1 MERFV
6 SSVTHL
12 TAELLQN
19 QQTNCSDVIDMIFSE
34 VSALNDD
41 VKIVDPQLE
50 ECAIQL
56 WNWAVTKNVGD
67 SISISHK
74 AKVRHAACSLLYCS
88 KPVNLTEGAIRKQ
101 IMMASTTG
109 RTWLDCR
116 NPQIADNFLRL
127 AVKSLE
133 ILYNQ
138 LTSRGLD
145 TLDTDSSKLDV
156 EKDLLRIL
164 SFQAESAVI
173 QGRNQEALTH
183 VQRCKDILQRLP
195 TQHQERSDRHT
206 GIRTPFRRT
215 TTFLSLK
222 CYNFGI
228 ETYRLQNFEN
238 STFWLR
244 ESYEISNIHVEY
256 APELKVQAKVL
267 RLLATAYFE
276 WDSQK
281 FHKEALSA
289 VDMAN
294 KKCVSAAGLYL
305 KFRILLRCGASD
317 EIIRAG
323 LDEMLQSQVS
333 LVVCLS
339 TVRLLMSEDRE
350 VPAFELLKRASQQFE
365 SSPDLGTALVLHVE
379 LLLKRGKE
387 LLGKHKIEDII
398 TVHYTGK
405 QLAPQDLTT
414 LHTMLWDKASEYV
427 EAADYTEA
435 LQWYNY
441 SLSFFKTGEIDPNL
455 AKLQRNRSS
464 CFMHLKQLKKAKEA
478 INDAERCDPDSIFTQ
493 FSVYKI
499 AIYENDVE
507 KAANAVNMM
516 TRLSKG
522 LEATG
527 PVSENATSNLLCLAA
542 QIALENTQQDLAMK
556 LLEHL
561 CETSKDEALV
571 LMALR
576 CLVRLMLPTIETSTD
591 EKSLDVVLPY
601 LKMALE
607 KLSQRLR
614 LTVEQRTEEANWFRK
629 IAWNSA
635 LLCERNPD
643 RMRDFFVLS
652 YQLCQMCPPDRTI
665 LIAQKTCL
673 LMAVAAALEFC
684 RSSPSVDRSQDLSQA
699 LQHIALCGELWKT
712 LKATGSF
719 PKDPTETLLLLYEFA
734 ARAQL
739 NDPKVACVLDSILE
753 QDNVEPKVLETI
765 AGLAME
771 PPAHFPLLSKKA
783 LRAALSVHKKQPD
796 VDLAQCSKCIH
807 GLIGLSLPSGASQM
821 EARQLHEAWDYFE
834 EAAAVVAAAP
844 DGIPEMRVVWLLTRA
859 WNAGI
864 LLYGLARYVEAE
876 KWCSLAMSFV
886 RHLGPLQE
894 SYRTQMSNLYS
905 KILDRL
911 DRAKSKT
918 SLKED

>member
-6 SSVTHL
+6 SSVTRL
-12 TAELLQN
+12 TAELVQN
-19 QQTNCSDVIDMIFSE
+19 QQTNSSEVIDMIFSE
-34 VSALNDD
+34 VSALKDD
-41 VKIVDPQLE
+41 VKIVDLQLE

-74 AKVRHAACSLLYCS
+74 AKARHAACSLLYCS
-88 KPVNLTEGAIRKQ
+88 EPVNLTEGAIRKK
-101 IMMASTTG
+101 IMMASRTG

-133 ILYNQ
+133 TLYNQ
-138 LTSRGLD
+138 LTSRGHD
-145 TLDTDSSKLDV
+145 TLDIDSSKMDV

-164 SFQAESAVI
+164 SFQAESAII
-173 QGRNQEALTH
+173 QGRNQEAVAH
-183 VQRCKDILQRLP
+183 VQRCKDMLQRLP
-195 TQHQERSDRHT
+195 TQ
-206 GIRTPFRRT
+206 

-228 ETYRLQNFEN
+228 DTYHHQQFEE

-244 ESYEISNIHVEY
+244 ESYDISKIHVEY

-276 WDSQK
+276 WDSK
-281 FHKEALSA
+281 RFHKEALSA

-294 KKCVSAAGLYL
+294 KKCVSATGLYL
-305 KFRILLRCGASD
+305 KFRILLICGASD
-317 EIIRAG
+317 ESIRAG
-323 LDEMLQSQVS
+323 LDEMLKSQVS
-333 LVVCLS
+333 LDVCLS
-339 TVRLLMSEDRE
+339 TVKLLMSEDRE
-350 VPAFELLKRASQQFE
+350 VPAFELLKRASQHFQ
-365 SSPDLGTALVLHVE
+365 SSPDLGTALVLHIE

-387 LLGKHKIEDII
+387 LLGKQKIEDVI

-414 LHTMLWDKASEYV
+414 LHAMLWDKASQYV
-427 EAADYTEA
+427 EATDYSEA
-435 LQWYNY
+435 LHWYNY
-441 SLSFFKTGEIDPNL
+441 SLRFFKAGEIDSNL

-464 CFMHLKQLKKAKEA
+464 CFMHLKQLEKAKEA
-478 INDAERCDPDSIFTQ
+478 INEAERCDPDSIFTH

-499 AIYENDVE
+499 AVYENDVE
-507 KAANAVNMM
+507 RAAKAVNMM
-516 TRLSKG
+516 AHLSKG

-527 PVSENATSNLLCLAA
+527 PVSEKATSNLLCLAA
-542 QIALENTQQDLAMK
+542 QIALENKQQDMAIK
-556 LLEHL
+556 LLEGL

-591 EKSLDVVLPY
+591 EKRYIHLDVLLPY
-601 LKMALE
+601 LKMALK
-607 KLSQRLR
+607 KLSQWLC
-614 LTVEQRTEEANWFRK
+614 LTVEQCTEEANWFRK

-652 YQLCQMCPPDRTI
+652 YQLSQMCRPDRTI
-665 LIAQKTCL
+665 LMAQKTCL

-684 RSSPSVDRSQDLSQA
+684 RSSPSVDRTKDLSQA
-699 LQHIALCGELWKT
+699 LEHIALCAELWKT

-719 PKDPTETLLLLYEFA
+719 PKDPTDTLLLLYEFA

-739 NDPKVACVLDSILE
+739 NDPKVTSVLESILE
-753 QDNVEPKVLETI
+753 QDNVEAKVLETI
-765 AGLAME
+765 AGLATE

-783 LRAALSVHKKQPD
+783 LRVALSVHKKQPQ
-796 VDLAQCSKCIH
+796 VDLVQYSKCIH
-807 GLIGLSLPSGASQM
+807 SLIKLSLPNGASHM
-821 EARQLHEAWDYFE
+821 EAHLLHEAWDYYD
-834 EAAAVVAAAP
+834 EALAVIAAAP
-844 DGIPEMRVVWLLTRA
+844 DSLPEMQILWLLTRA
-859 WNAGI
+859 WNTGI
-864 LLYGLARYVEAE
+864 LLYSLARYVEAE

-894 SYRTQMSNLYS
+894 SYKTQMSNLYS

-911 DRAKSKT
+911 DRAKSNT
-918 SLKED
+918 SIKEE